1 VGVQATSRVLRT
13 GSRTQSCG
21 RDEFAE
27 PLALPEKHWSK
38 RKASPL
44 MDLTLSDD
52 QEQLVAAIVDALDG
66 ELPMARL
73 HGPDESRMAG
83 EIQRL
88 RTLGGLGWHRISLP
102 EQLGGAGLGLAE
114 EVLLFRELGRRLA
127 PVSTLTAVLAGR
139 LAATS
144 GTKDLA
150 EQILSGA
157 RAVAYATPEAPAQPA
172 PGAPPPPLRL
182 FSTGPS
188 DLALLLAPD
197 AAVLLDVASSPSIE
211 RPCLDRTMTMRS
223 VESASA
229 PVLARFEG
237 AGMWNHGLLLLAANL
252 VGQAEADR
260 DAITAYAKIR
270 TTFGRP
276 IGAYQAVRHPIAE
289 MAGRCEQAR
298 CQLFYAALVF
308 DAARADA
315 DAQAGAARVLAQ
327 VAAMRNDDAN
337 IQLHGGIGVTD
348 DLDPHLYLKRTT
360 VFANWLGGA
369 KHQLKALLNAPLLD
383 I

>member
-1 VGVQATSRVLRT
+1 
-13 GSRTQSCG
+13 
-21 RDEFAE
+21 
-27 PLALPEKHWSK
+27 
-38 RKASPL
+38 
-44 MDLTLSDD
+44 MDLTLSTD
-52 QEQLVAAIVDALDG
+52 QEELAAAIVAALEG

-73 HGPDESRMAG
+73 HEPDGARMAG

-88 RTLGGLGWHRISLP
+88 RTIGELGWYKISLP
-102 EQLGGAGLGLAE
+102 EDLGGAGLGLAE

-139 LAATS
+139 LAAVM
-144 GTKDLA
+144 GERDLA
-150 EQILSGA
+150 EQILAGA
-157 RAVAYATPEAPAQPA
+157 RPIAYATPEAPA
-172 PGAPPPPLRL
+172 PGAEGRRLRL

-197 AAVLLDVASSPSIE
+197 AAVLLDVATSPSIE
-211 RPCLDRTMTMRS
+211 RPCLDRTTTMRS
-223 VESASA
+223 VESVSA
-229 PVLARFEG
+229 PALARLEG
-237 AGMWNHGLLLLAANL
+237 TEMWNHGLLLLAAML

-260 DAITAYAKIR
+260 DAITAYAKLR
-270 TTFGRP
+270 STFGRP

-298 CQLFYAALVF
+298 CQLFYAAMVF
-308 DAARADA
+308 DAVRADV

-327 VAAMRNDDAN
+327 IAAARNDDAN
-337 IQLHGGIGVTD
+337 IQLHGGIGITD
-348 DLDPHLYLKRTT
+348 DLDAHLYMKRTT